1 MNYASKLLNNGYE
14 LTLAVIFILF
24 LVSKNNNEKL
34 AIFVDKPEV
43 KIYIIVITISLFI
56 FCNKLLGVLA
66 IFVAYELLILSHSLK
81 NVPITKTQFGTFF
94 ENKSMEE
101 EIVYKILPLS
111 SVINHDCLFKPFDNN
126 FGFSL

>member
-1 MNYASKLLNNGYE
+1 MNYASKLLKNDCE
-14 LTLAVIFILF
+14 LILAVIFILF
-24 LVSKNNNEKL
+24 LVSRNNNEKL

-43 KIYIIVITISLFI
+43 KIYVIVIAISLFI

-66 IFVAYELLILSHSLK
+66 IFVAYELLTLSHSLK
-81 NVPITKTQFGTFF
+81 NIPITKTQFSTFF

-101 EIVYKILPLS
+101 EIVYKLLPLS
-111 SVINHDCLFKPFDNN
+111 SVINNDCLYKPFDNN

>member
-1 MNYASKLLNNGYE
+1 MNYASRLLNNGYE

-34 AIFVDKPEV
+34 AIFVDNPEV
-43 KIYIIVITISLFI
+43 KIYVIVITISLFI

-66 IFVAYELLILSHSLK
+66 VFVAYELLTLSHSLK
-81 NVPITKTQFGTFF
+81 NIPVNKTYLSTFF

-101 EIVYKILPLS
+101 EIVYKMLPLTT
-111 SVINHDCLFKPFDNN
+111 VINNDCLFKPFDNN